1 MRTFTEMTT
10 KNKKLRASLVVI
22 GSSLATSLLG
32 IPGAVFA
39 TSTTQSLDNL
49 NLLIH
54 DTVQFVSAGIGVLL
68 VLFLVIAGLRYLTSN
83 GNANTVSQAKLHIW
97 NIVIAI
103 FLYIFGLIILNYISP
118 GGLS

>member
-1 MRTFTEMTT
+1 MTT
-10 KNKKLRASLVVI
+10 KNKKLRASYLL
-22 GSSLATSLLG
+22 GSSLFISVMG
-32 IPGAVFA
+32 VPGVAFA
-39 TSTTQSLDNL
+39 DEINAQALSNL

-83 GNANTVSQAKLHIW
+83 GNASTVSAAKLHIW
-97 NIVIAI
+97 NIIIAI

-118 GGLS
+118 GGLG